1 MKIVTLNR
9 ALRPWGKDDQAVL
22 PDDMAQRLVDSGEAR
37 DLRELGAAHA
47 TATLPPVVEPKRQG
61 YQTRRK
67 A

>member
-37 DLRELGAAHA
+37 EGLVTELQIHSQHALEGCHAAHC
-47 TATLPPVVEPKRQG
+47 G
-61 YQTRRK
+61 
-67 A
+67 